1 MVVWWWM
8 RGGPAPCDR
17 CDAGLRFVGRARPV
31 RRAFS
36 LPTTAFPSRVARGCA
51 RAVPNSLRRLL
62 VEESL
67 SRSLAERGIQPFGGS
82 LSLAVPVLSPITF
95 PDEACGHH
103 RGHTTRRGGPN
114 NRNLCPAGLSFAGRR
129 ARHAS
134 RHPSPSARFVHA
146 WTSGYRILTT
156 RHAVRKAQRCR
167 KRPARSE
174 RPRRTRS
181 GHARGSGL
189 HLRRARPRVSGDTP
203 EEKPQFLHGVLR

>member
-1 MVVWWWM
+1 MQD
-8 RGGPAPCDR
+8 GPAPCDR
-17 CDAGLRFVGRARPV
+17 GDSGLRFVGRARPV

-36 LPTTAFPSRVARGCA
+36 LPTTAFPSRVARGCV
-51 RAVPNSLRRLL
+51 RAVPNSHRRLL
-62 VEESL
+62 AAGSL

-82 LSLAVPVLSPITF
+82 LSLAVPVSLSN
-95 PDEACGHH
+95 HH
-103 RGHTTRRGGPN
+103 PRGSLRRRRRHTTRRSDPN

-146 WTSGYRILTT
+146 WTSGHRILTT

-167 KRPARSE
+167 KRPARSR

-181 GHARGSGL
+181 DRARGSGS
-189 HLRRARPRVSGDTP
+189 HLRRAQPRVSGDTP